1 MSPRKQ
7 DHHIA
12 SLGPGTRC
20 TICGFLSLEN
30 RLPVHQRVSRASCCP
45 TFLLALMGPWLCVLG
60 AIFTDRP
67 VVQPLT
73 PFLWLGGLHAGKKQ
87 CKEVTRLFAALS
99 TSMFELEEFYSLLD
113 FTPISEARFFPYIT
127 TFTDC
132 GTGSKVQFKY
142 ERHADPI
149 PGGSKAVFI
158 ANTSDDRRVVVKF
171 TQEYNDTGHSL
182 LAAKGLA
189 PPLLCCDRS
198 TFSDLV
204 MVVMGYVDGRQLL
217 HEYPLATPTEVLEKV
232 SEALKILHANDLVFG
247 DLRLPNILVTSQGGV
262 QLVDFDWCGK
272 VGEAEYPASIN
283 LVDIKWP
290 MGVVPGDLLRLEHD
304 EEMFQR
310 L

>member
-1 MSPRKQ
+1 
-7 DHHIA
+7 
-12 SLGPGTRC
+12 
-20 TICGFLSLEN
+20 
-30 RLPVHQRVSRASCCP
+30 
-45 TFLLALMGPWLCVLG
+45 
-60 AIFTDRP
+60 
-67 VVQPLT
+67 
-73 PFLWLGGLHAGKKQ
+73 
-87 CKEVTRLFAALS
+87 
-99 TSMFELEEFYSLLD
+99 MFELEEFYSLLD

-127 TFTDC
+127 TFTNC

-158 ANTSDDRRVVVKF
+158 ANTSDDRRVFVKF

-217 HEYPLATPTEVLEKV
+217 HEYPLATPAEVLEKV

-247 DLRLPNILVTSQGGV
+247 DLRLPNILVTGQGDV
-262 QLVDFDWCGK
+262 QLVDFDWRGK

-290 MGVVPGDLLRLEHD
+290 MGMVPGGLLRLEHGCSRD
-304 EEMFQR
+304 CSGGVRVVFGRCSSNFVQSISSSKVVLAVACAYPDPSSFIARCSSPETSTTDSR
-310 L
+310 VCYWAHSSPSD